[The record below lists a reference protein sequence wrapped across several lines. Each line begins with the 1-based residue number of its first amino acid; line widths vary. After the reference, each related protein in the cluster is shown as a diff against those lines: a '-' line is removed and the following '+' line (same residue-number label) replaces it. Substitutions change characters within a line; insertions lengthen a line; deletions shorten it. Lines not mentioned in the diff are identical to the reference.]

1 VWNLEACRSRNKVVL
16 GCPFKASTKFAQKK
30 GFNKSA
36 TIMVRN
42 PQEKEEQRILY

>member
-1 VWNLEACRSRNKVVL
+1 VEFGSLQIAQQSGARI
-16 GCPFKASTKFAQKK
+16 PFKASTKFAQKK